1 MTETQLLKWQD
12 VTITNNFMF
21 SKIMSDKSLCKQF
34 LEVMM
39 EIRIDHLEEV
49 STEATRKVDPYSKA
63 VRFDVYVKDSTRI
76 FDVEMQMSDTLE
88 IPKRSRY
95 YQSVC
100 DMDSLE
106 AGQYYSDLKESY
118 VIFICPFD
126 LFGLG
131 LPCYTFENL
140 CLENKAIHLED
151 KTHKIFYNFTAYQ
164 RELNKNRRS
173 VLQYFAEGK
182 PEGQLAKQLDRKLEE
197 AKVNVKWRAEYMTL
211 EMELIGREKVGLE
224 KGHQLGLNEGIEIGT
239 ARGIAR
245 GEEKKAQETAKRM
258 LAANMPIPQIA
269 QFTGLKIEEIE
280 TLNR

>member
-1 MTETQLLKWQD
+1 MTETQLLNWQD
-12 VTITNNFMF
+12 VPITNNFMF
-21 SKIMSDKSLCKQF
+21 SKIMSDKSLCKEF

-49 STEATRKVDPYSKA
+49 SAEATRKVDPYSKA

-88 IPKRSRY
+88 LPKRSRY

-106 AGQYYSDLKESY
+106 AGKFYSDLKESY

-126 LFGLG
+126 LFGKE
-131 LPCYTFENL
+131 LPCYTFENV
-140 CLENKAIHLED
+140 CLENSAVRLDD

-164 RELNKNRRS
+164 RELNKSRRS

-182 PEGQLAKQLDRKLEE
+182 PDGPLARQLDRRLEE
-197 AKVNVKWRAEYMTL
+197 AKVNVKWRAEFMTL

-224 KGHQLGLNEGIEIGT
+224 KGRQLGLNEGIEIGT
-239 ARGIAR
+239 SR
-245 GEEKKAQETAKRM
+245 GESKNARETAKRM
-258 LAANMPIPQIA
+258 LDANMPLIQIA

-280 TLNR
+280 NLSK